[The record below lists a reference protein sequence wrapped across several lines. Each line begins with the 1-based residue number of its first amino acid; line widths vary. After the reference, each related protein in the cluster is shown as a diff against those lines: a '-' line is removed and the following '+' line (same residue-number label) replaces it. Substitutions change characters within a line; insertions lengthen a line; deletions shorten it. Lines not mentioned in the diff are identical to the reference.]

1 MKHIFIP
8 VAFTKPISMQNVLNS
23 MKGFSLFLFF
33 CGLSFAGFCQNDTT
47 AVNDCEIKKN
57 GIYYAQY
64 DKETNLYIRF
74 HDGDTAVTT
83 SSTNNVKL
91 AAQFINIKSGKE
103 MLMGKYFTNES
114 NCNIRIKAKND
125 YSKVKMDG
133 FISND
138 KIALSV
144 VNIFEN
150 TSRDFVFKFYP
161 TSD

>member
-1 MKHIFIP
+1 
-8 VAFTKPISMQNVLNS
+8 
-23 MKGFSLFLFF
+23 
-33 CGLSFAGFCQNDTT
+33 
-47 AVNDCEIKKN
+47 
-57 GIYYAQY
+57 YAQY

-125 YSKVKMDG
+125 DSKVKMDG